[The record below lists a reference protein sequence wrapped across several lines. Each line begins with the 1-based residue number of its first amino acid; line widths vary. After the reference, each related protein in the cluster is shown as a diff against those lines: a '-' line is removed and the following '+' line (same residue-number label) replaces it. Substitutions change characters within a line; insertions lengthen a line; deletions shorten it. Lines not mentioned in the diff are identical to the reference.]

1 MDNKLTKLVD
11 KLEKIEEEIKQWFYI
26 NIQHRLNKCNTQEE
40 VIKLKR
46 EVSYYCHYKNGQYRE
61 MPSYIQLQF
70 CLKISS
76 LDD

>member
-11 KLEKIEEEIKQWFYI
+11 KLEKIEEDIKQWFSI
-26 NIQHRLNKCNTQEE
+26 NIQHRLNKCNSKEE
-40 VIKLKR
+40 VMKLKR
-46 EVSYYCHYKNGQYRE
+46 EVSYYCRNKNGQSRD
-61 MPSYIQLQF
+61 MPSYIQIQF